1 MIKSA
6 PHGNATGRKW
16 KVLIHSMT
24 FNRDF
29 GMTFI
34 LSRLLEFL
42 GCECIVVNNANLTS
56 VPIKLWNPD
65 AVFFVTPGNTKKLI
79 KYYPK
84 ARLFMFSAEG
94 SVNYKI
100 SEAEIATDPEMLG
113 KFSRIYLWGEKAKR
127 YLLDKYMGT
136 EGATQDIF
144 ESIFMIAGNM
154 RGDIIKYRRAR
165 DKSCKIKI
173 GFIGN
178 FWLINTI
185 KKDFS
190 LFKYLFDKKDD
201 PHMLEESI
209 LQIKYLKVLLEILDR
224 LDKDK
229 YEISLRPYPLER
241 KNIYQDIDYIRN
253 KGISINESIDFSSWV
268 AEQDIIIGNSV
279 STTISLLAIAKTP
292 FINLTLLCGSN
303 FDLYGKVLP
312 AQLLAAV
319 SRYSPAN
326 FEDLFKT
333 IADYEKQTFFDEDS
347 EQLLHE
353 LYDLKSEG
361 SSIFKVALDIVGK
374 LNESPSGLPLRTSLP
389 FGIVRIMNYLNLKY
403 REFRNRHSIESDY
416 SFFIYENQAA
426 KVKNEF
432 DHVIARII
440 AENENHKSV

>member
-1 MIKSA
+1 MI
-6 PHGNATGRKW
+6 
-16 KVLIHSMT
+16 
-24 FNRDF
+24 
-29 GMTFI
+29 
-34 LSRLLEFL
+34 
-42 GCECIVVNNANLTS
+42 VNNASLTS
-56 VPIKLWNPD
+56 IPVKLWNPD
-65 AVFFVTPGNTKKLI
+65 AIFYVTPGNTSKLI

-84 ARLFMFSAEG
+84 AKLFMFSAEG

-100 SEAEIATDPEMLG
+100 SEAEIASDPELLG
-113 KFSRIYLWGEKAKR
+113 KFSRIYLWGEKAKQ
-127 YLLDKYMGT
+127 YLLDKYMET
-136 EGATQDIF
+136 KGAKKDIF

-154 RGDIIKYRRAR
+154 RGDIIKYRGG
-165 DKSCKIKI
+165 KGESCKIKI

-190 LFKYLFDKKDD
+190 LFKYFFDKKDD

-209 LQIKYLKVLLEILDR
+209 LQIKYLKVMLEILDQ

-229 YEISLRPYPLER
+229 YEVSLRPYPLEK
-241 KNIYQDIDYIRN
+241 KNIYQNIEYIRS
-253 KGISINESIDFSSWV
+253 KGVSINESIDFSSWV

-303 FDLYGKVLP
+303 FDLYEKVLP

-319 SRYSPAN
+319 SRYSPSN

-353 LYDLKSEG
+353 LYDLKSDG
-361 SSIFKVALDIVGK
+361 SSIFKVALDIVST
-374 LNESPSGLPLRTSLP
+374 LNKIPSGLPLRRRMP
-389 FGIVRIMNYLNLKY
+389 FSIVKIMNYFNLKY

-416 SFFIYENQAA
+416 SFFIYKDLVS
-426 KVKNEF
+426 KVHNEF
-432 DHVIARII
+432 DHVIERII
-440 AENENHKSV
+440 ADNKKHKFI